1 MRICVS
7 VYYLKNQ
14 VLPDS
19 KFIVPWTNIR
29 EQIFQTQSFFV
40 WSVFFGTPFCFL
52 NGEEAVAAARA
63 AAVVACGG
71 RGEGSS
77 GDSGGRSKVSLNIR
91 M

>member
-7 VYYLKNQ
+7 VYYLKNH

-40 WSVFFGTPFCFL
+40 WSVFFWHPFLLFKRRTHGHTDI
-52 NGEEAVAAARA
+52 N
-63 AAVVACGG
+63 
-71 RGEGSS
+71 
-77 GDSGGRSKVSLNIR
+77 SLN
-91 M
+91 